1 MIHVTRSYRPEIVL
15 FGHDQALEA
24 SFLLEAGKSI
34 LVKATAGDR
43 VTVSK
48 FAVGQPDQKR
58 VVGTKVD
65 EVIRAIVVLGGTYP
79 DVVQALQQ
87 AKSCHALS
95 GRFEVD
101 ALPDN
106 DRSYRPHADL
116 ADEPVGPAKKAEER
130 IVVANPLP
138 DLFSTKKR
146 KFLR

>member
-1 MIHVTRSYRPEIVL
+1 VDGEYRES
-15 FGHDQALEA
+15 GDQAAFVGFDEIDALHLTIADFGLENQ
-24 SFLLEAGKSI
+24 
-34 LVKATAGDR
+34 R
-43 VTVSK
+43 
-48 FAVGQPDQKR
+48 AV
-58 VVGTKVD
+58 
-65 EVIRAIVVLGGTYP
+65 RAIVELGGTYP

-106 DRSYRPHADL
+106 DRSYRPHSEL
-116 ADEPVGPAKKAEER
+116 ADEPAGAAKKADER